1 MDPKFVKEV
10 LKNQATIPKEKTYT
24 KKDVFE
30 DDGVLRD
37 GVAAVLKNSSEQ
49 GHRAVVTVLVVHRDA
64 NDQVCRV
71 EEIDLN
77 TDEQGRLRKV
87 ADDQYETWT
96 YDWELPESGIDAS
109 NALDTITLHKTTNIV
124 TIEPCKSR
132 LDRPKKASS
141 GSMRKVIDKMIGH
154 TGIPARWLGPEFK
167 QSNLKF
173 EELVGDMRA
182 LVYTGTDIPKL
193 GAAYSLLNTV
203 TLEMNTISK
212 SQSTS
217 PSSMRVNISSSDES
231 TSPPWH
237 AWELEA
243 PASADEPWRQDQ
255 PDSGTPFSPLVDNSM
270 SDAPEPEGAI
280 LNFAGTSEL
289 AQIYKEYNSHGYE
302 QLAQFVLLV
311 EALPSEQYVF
321 QMYGLEGLN
330 LLDKL
335 ITALQNPEFLYDLG
349 VIRIVATEDSIEVL
363 YQEEIPW
370 VHSMMMWF
378 CSAFRAPIPGA
389 ISLSA
394 GTYDV

>member
-1 MDPKFVKEV
+1 
-10 LKNQATIPKEKTYT
+10 
-24 KKDVFE
+24 
-30 DDGVLRD
+30 
-37 GVAAVLKNSSEQ
+37 
-49 GHRAVVTVLVVHRDA
+49 
-64 NDQVCRV
+64 
-71 EEIDLN
+71 
-77 TDEQGRLRKV
+77 
-87 ADDQYETWT
+87 
-96 YDWELPESGIDAS
+96 
-109 NALDTITLHKTTNIV
+109 
-124 TIEPCKSR
+124 
-132 LDRPKKASS
+132 
-141 GSMRKVIDKMIGH
+141 
-154 TGIPARWLGPEFK
+154 
-167 QSNLKF
+167 
-173 EELVGDMRA
+173 
-182 LVYTGTDIPKL
+182 
-193 GAAYSLLNTV
+193 
-203 TLEMNTISK
+203 MNTISK

-289 AQIYKEYNSHGYE
+289 AQIYKEYNSHGYG

-389 ISLSA
+389 ISLSY
-394 GTYDV
+394 GTPTDSNVFELNPLEPVPMTSSIYKCCSALFGSAVIAASPDADTTGDILLGMDISVVKEFIRNEYILGSPSGGLRRASDNWFFPVSRLKKRGE

>member
-1 MDPKFVKEV
+1 
-10 LKNQATIPKEKTYT
+10 
-24 KKDVFE
+24 
-30 DDGVLRD
+30 
-37 GVAAVLKNSSEQ
+37 
-49 GHRAVVTVLVVHRDA
+49 
-64 NDQVCRV
+64 
-71 EEIDLN
+71 
-77 TDEQGRLRKV
+77 
-87 ADDQYETWT
+87 
-96 YDWELPESGIDAS
+96 
-109 NALDTITLHKTTNIV
+109 
-124 TIEPCKSR
+124 
-132 LDRPKKASS
+132 
-141 GSMRKVIDKMIGH
+141 
-154 TGIPARWLGPEFK
+154 
-167 QSNLKF
+167 
-173 EELVGDMRA
+173 
-182 LVYTGTDIPKL
+182 
-193 GAAYSLLNTV
+193 
-203 TLEMNTISK
+203 MNTISK

-289 AQIYKEYNSHGYE
+289 AQIYKEYNSHGYG
-302 QLAQFVLLV
+302 QLAQFVLLGSTLPRLYIQSPPTTWKFYSYQWGRPPVNVDDIMATYTLTLIDGIV
-311 EALPSEQYVF
+311 EAIPSGQYVF

-335 ITALQNPEFLYDLG
+335 ITALQNPEFLYDLR

-378 CSAFRAPIPGA
+378 CSALRAPIPGV